1 MPRPTPV
8 ARRYAEAAFELATR
22 DGTVDRW
29 HADLRAATEMM
40 ADQQVA
46 RVVDNPS
53 IPLAEREAAIGRLM
67 GARSARP
74 ATNLVRIL
82 SRRGRM
88 DALPAVTE
96 HFGRLVD
103 ESRGVVAATVTSAA
117 PLSDADVD
125 RVRARVEAMTK
136 SEVRLT
142 AEVDPALIGGIIV
155 RVGDTMIDA
164 SVRGRLERL
173 REQLVAGA

>member
-40 ADQQVA
+40 ADEQVA

-67 GARSARP
+67 GNRSARP
-74 ATNLVRIL
+74 AVNLVRIL

-103 ESRGVVAATVTSAA
+103 ESRGIVAATVTSAS
-117 PLSDADVD
+117 PLSDKDAN
-125 RVRARVEAMTK
+125 RVRDRVEAITK

-155 RVGDTMIDA
+155 RVGDKLIDA